1 MSIET
6 APEERPSARVDL
18 ASAAAW
24 IAVGAAIVT
33 GSWTMDRLERY
44 GATFYSAPGLVPG
57 LLGLVLLVLGVLLA
71 LRAVREG
78 ALRRGAPGL
87 SAEMREGWGGTSA
100 VLALCLAYAVGLI
113 GRVPFWLATFL
124 FVTVFIAAFEYPE
137 RRRMALAPVYGA
149 ATSLVVTYLFQSVFL
164 VRLP

>member
-6 APEERPSARVDL
+6 APEEKPSARVDL
-18 ASAAAW
+18 AAAAVW
-24 IAVGAAIVT
+24 LALAVAILVGA
-33 GSWTMDRLERY
+33 WTMDRLERL
-44 GATFYSAPGLVPG
+44 GAKLYSAPALVPG

-78 ALRRGAPGL
+78 ALRDASINRSL
-87 SAEMREGWGGTSA
+87 RLGWGGTA
-100 VLALCLAYAVGLI
+100 PVLALCLGYALGLV

-124 FVTVFIAAFEYPE
+124 FVTAFIAVFEYPA

-149 ATSLVVTYLFQSVFL
+149 VTSLAVTWLFESVFL

>member
-6 APEERPSARVDL
+6 APEEKPSARVDL
-18 ASAAAW
+18 VSAAAW
-24 IAVGAAIVT
+24 IAVAAAIVYA
-33 GSWTMDRLERY
+33 SWTMDRLERH

-57 LLGLVLLVLGVLLA
+57 LLGAVLLVLGVVLA

-78 ALRRGAPGL
+78 ALRAGGINPSLRQ
-87 SAEMREGWGGTSA
+87 GWAGTA
-100 VLALCLAYAVGLI
+100 LVLALCLGYAVGLV

-124 FVTVFIAAFEYPE
+124 FVTAFIATFEYPSL
-137 RRRMALAPVYGA
+137 RRMAIAPLYA
-149 ATSLVVTYLFQSVFL
+149 AGTAVIVTYLFESVFL